1 MVLGKGGRR
10 GRGEKE
16 GRKKEDRKGD
26 EFFLHL
32 YLSLFLRPLR
42 LFSFFRFS
50 FFHFLTTWSACSA
63 ILELRVELIRLW
75 KALLLPRVL
84 PFVFCR
90 VFSTVRLLCWPS
102 PLHHMSP
109 PPRLS
114 IAVFLHHCLRRR
126 HYLRF
131 PPPLPPPACDASTT
145 TPDIATIQRHIHTA
159 SIASS
164 TSGGRWR

>member
-1 MVLGKGGRR
+1 MVVLGKGGRR
-10 GRGEKE
+10 GGGEKE
-16 GRKKEDRKGD
+16 GREKEDRKGN

-32 YLSLFLRPLR
+32 YLSLSPPSSTLL
-42 LFSFFRFS
+42 LFP
-50 FFHFLTTWSACSA
+50 FFHFLTTCSPCSA

-90 VFSTVRLLCWPS
+90 VFSTVYRLCWPS